1 MFEQFVLGAVQG
13 IAEWL
18 PVSSEG
24 MIALV
29 KSAFFGGGS
38 IEELVKQALFLHLGT
53 FLAALVYFRKDVA
66 VLIRETLRYQD
77 ASEDHKKT
85 INFLVISTLIS
96 GGVGFTLL
104 QTVTELETLFG
115 FSSRFLIAV
124 VGALLLV
131 TGFLQLAG
139 QSKRTQ
145 KQVMDL
151 NPADSILLGIVQ
163 GFAALPG
170 LSRSGLTVSAFLL
183 RKYDKTQSLRLSF
196 LMSLPIVLAGN
207 ILLNLGDANFFSA
220 QAFIG
225 LLAAFIFG
233 YLTIDVMMRIARKV
247 NFGWFVIAFGIITL
261 LAAAL

>member
-1 MFEQFVLGAVQG
+1 MFEQIVLGAVQG

-24 MIALV
+24 MIVLV
-29 KSAFFGGGS
+29 KSVFFGGG
-38 IEELVKQALFLHLGT
+38 EFEALVKQALFLHLGT

-66 VLIRETLRYQD
+66 VLLRETFRYQH

-96 GGVGFTLL
+96 GAVGFTLL
-104 QTVTELETLFG
+104 QTAAELETLFG
-115 FSSRFLIAV
+115 FSSKFLIIV
-124 VGALLLV
+124 VGVLLLI

-139 QSKRTQ
+139 QSSRSQ
-145 KQVMDL
+145 KQILDM
-151 NPADSILLGIVQ
+151 NPADSVLLGVVQ

-183 RKYDKTQSLRLSF
+183 RKYDKTQALRLSF

-207 ILLNLGDANFFSA
+207 IILNLGDATIFSLE
-220 QAFIG
+220 AFVG
-225 LLAAFIFG
+225 LASAFVFG
-233 YLTIDVMMRIARKV
+233 YMTIEILMRVARKI
-247 NFGWFVIAFGIITL
+247 NFGWFVLFFAVLTL
-261 LAAAL
+261 FSVTI